1 MQKTKK
7 NIGHS
12 WVQFREIFRTVYF
25 SLILNSFVS
34 YCVYGAEVVTN
45 GWHPRKRDTRVFP
58 SCFWSRCF
66 HQCNKELQY
75 FFFECVV
82 DFSAHIG
89 SLCIPHSDDI
99 YRLTKSC
106 CSDTIMGE
114 ILSFCGFCT
123 KSGFTVCL
131 FSGLHGWQMCFWFLV
146 LTCMIFT
153 MRVMWQGSK
162 WKWWICFLFSQ

>member
-1 MQKTKK
+1 M
-7 NIGHS
+7 
-12 WVQFREIFRTVYF
+12 
-25 SLILNSFVS
+25 
-34 YCVYGAEVVTN
+34 
-45 GWHPRKRDTRVFP
+45 
-58 SCFWSRCF
+58 
-66 HQCNKELQY
+66 NKEWCQTCKKRRKTSDIVEFNSAKYSGPYTFHSFWIPLYPTVCMEQKLLLMDGIREKETPGY
-75 FFFECVV
+75 FHPVSDRDAFTSATKNYNIFFGCVV
-82 DFSAHIG
+82 DSSAH
-89 SLCIPHSDDI
+89 DI
-99 YRLTKSC
+99 YRLNKSC